1 MMFNNSANIGL
12 PLALLAW
19 GEEALP
25 AVFILFMVENTL
37 RFSPGVRMTDVSLC
51 DWRLATGS
59 AVLRPLA
66 GIAIGAGL
74 FPMLGLQDREAAI
87 LLVFGALPPAV
98 LNFLVAERYQ
108 QEPERVGS
116 LVLIRNLTA
125 LILLPLTL
133 ALVLE

>member
-12 PLALLAW
+12 LLALLAW

-25 AVFILFMVENTL
+25 AVLILFMVENTL
-37 RFSPGVRMTDVSLC
+37 HFSPGVRMTDVSLR
-51 DWRLATGS
+51 DWKLATGS

-87 LLVFGALPPAV
+87 LLVSMVVRPP
-98 LNFLVAERYQ
+98 
-108 QEPERVGS
+108 
-116 LVLIRNLTA
+116 
-125 LILLPLTL
+125 
-133 ALVLE
+133 